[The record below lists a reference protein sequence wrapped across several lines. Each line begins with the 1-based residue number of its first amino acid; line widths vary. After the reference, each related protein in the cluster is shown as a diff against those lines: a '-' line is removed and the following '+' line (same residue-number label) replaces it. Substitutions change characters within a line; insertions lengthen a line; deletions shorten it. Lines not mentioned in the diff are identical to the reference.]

1 MEEKRKNRRGDR
13 YDAYLVRDLDPLQGI
28 MNYLMGERT
37 ENEAVCHLDVEMS
50 ALNQFIK
57 DKNDNNPNPVF
68 KYTFFHAFLAA
79 LARTVE
85 ARPKLNYFVRNRKY
99 WERKVISFAF
109 IAKKQKIDG
118 AEEGLVIA
126 RYDRDSE
133 VSPLEQMHQS
143 TCKMVAEIRK
153 SKESK
158 DDTLKII
165 AALLKLPGFIFK
177 PVVALIRSLDKH
189 GRLPK
194 SFVKANPYGATCFV
208 SNLGSIK
215 MDATYHHLINFGTN
229 SIFAIVGEKKKKP
242 VFHEDGTFELKEF
255 LPISLTLDERIADGV
270 YYAKSLRYLKAL
282 LLKPELLDMSAKE
295 KIDYDAL
302 LEELKDRI

>member
-1 MEEKRKNRRGDR
+1 MAEQRKNRRGDR
-13 YDAYLVRDLDPLQGI
+13 YDAWRVRDLDPLQGF
-28 MNYLMGERT
+28 MNHVMGERT
-37 ENEAVCHLDVEMS
+37 ENEAVAHMDVQMD
-50 ALNQFIK
+50 ALTQYVK
-57 DKNDNNPNPVF
+57 DKNDNNPNPIF

-85 ARPKLNYFVRNRKY
+85 ARPKLNYFVRNRVY

-118 AEEGLVIA
+118 AEEGLVITN
-126 RYDRDSE
+126 YKKDSD
-133 VSPLEQMHQS
+133 VSPMEQMHLS

-165 AALLKLPGFIFK
+165 AGLLKLPGFIFK
-177 PVVALIRSLDKH
+177 PIVALIRSLDRH

-215 MDATYHHLINFGTN
+215 LNASYHHLINFGTN
-229 SIFAIVGEKKKKP
+229 SIFAIVGQKEKKP
-242 VFHEDGTFELKEF
+242 IFHEDGTFELKEF

-270 YYAKSLRYLKAL
+270 YYAKSLRILKAL
-282 LLKPELLDMSAKE
+282 LLKPELLDKPACE
-295 KIDYDAL
+295 KIDYEAL
-302 LEELKDRI
+302 LEELKDRL

>member
-1 MEEKRKNRRGDR
+1 MEQERKKRRGDR

-28 MNYLMGERT
+28 MTYLMGERAD
-37 ENEAVCHLDVEMS
+37 NEAVAHMDIEMD
-50 ALNQFIK
+50 ALIAYVK
-57 DKNDNNPNPVF
+57 DKNDNNPNPIF
-68 KYTFFHAFLAA
+68 KYTFFHAILAA
-79 LARTVE
+79 LARTIE
-85 ARPKLNYFVRNRKY
+85 ARPKLNYFVRNQKY

-118 AEEGLVIA
+118 AEEGLVLTN
-126 RYDRDSE
+126 YKKDSD
-133 VSPLEQMHQS
+133 VSPMEQMHLS
-143 TCKMVAEIRK
+143 TCKIVAEIRK

-165 AALLKLPGFIFK
+165 SSILKLPGFLFR
-177 PVVALIRSLDKH
+177 PVIALIKSLDKH
-189 GRLPK
+189 GHLPH
-194 SFVKANPYGATCFV
+194 SFVKANPYCATCFV

-215 MDATYHHLINFGTN
+215 MNASYHHLVNFGTN
-229 SIFAIVGEKKKKP
+229 SVFVIVGEKKKKP
-242 VFHEDGTFELKEF
+242 VFHDDGTFEMKEF

-282 LLKPELLDMSAKE
+282 ILKPELLDLPAKE

>member
-1 MEEKRKNRRGDR
+1 MEQQRKNRLGDR
-13 YDAYLVRDLDPLQGI
+13 YDAWLVRDLDPLQGI
-28 MNYLMGERT
+28 MNYLMGDRT
-37 ENEAVCHLDVEMS
+37 DNEAVAHMDIEMDALS
-50 ALNQFIK
+50 AYVKN
-57 DKNDNNPNPVF
+57 KNDNNPNPIF

-85 ARPKLNYFVRNRKY
+85 ERPKLNYFVRNKKY

-118 AEEGLVIA
+118 AEEGLVITN
-126 RYDRDSE
+126 YKKDSD
-133 VSPLEQMHQS
+133 VSPMEQMHLS
-143 TCKMVAEIRK
+143 TCKIVAEIRK

-165 AALLKLPGFIFK
+165 SSLLKLPGFIFK
-177 PVVALIRSLDKH
+177 AVCALIRALDRH

-194 SFVKANPYGATCFV
+194 SFVKANPYNATCFI

-215 MDATYHHLINFGTN
+215 LNASYHHLINFGTN
-229 SIFAIVGEKKKKP
+229 SIFAIVGQKEKKP
-242 VFHEDGTFELKEF
+242 VFHEDGSFELKEF
-255 LPISLTLDERIADGV
+255 LPVSLTLDERIADGV
-270 YYAKSLRYLKAL
+270 YYAKSLRILKAL
-282 LLKPELLDMSAKE
+282 LLKPELLDKPACE

-302 LEELKDRI
+302 LEELKDRL

>member
-1 MEEKRKNRRGDR
+1 MEEQRKNRHGDR
-13 YDAYLVRDLDPLQGI
+13 YDAWLVRDLDPLQGI
-28 MNYLMGERT
+28 MNYLMGDRT
-37 ENEAVCHLDVEMS
+37 DNEAVAHLDIQMD
-50 ALNQFIK
+50 ALAAYVK
-57 DKNDNNPNPVF
+57 DKNDNNPNPIF

-118 AEEGLVIA
+118 AEEGLVITN
-126 RYDRDSE
+126 YKKDSD
-133 VSPLEQMHQS
+133 VSPMEQMHLS

-158 DDTLKII
+158 DDTIKII
-165 AALLKLPGFIFK
+165 SNLLKLPGFIFSFATAIIR
-177 PVVALIRSLDKH
+177 ALEKH

-215 MDATYHHLINFGTN
+215 LNASYHHLINFGTN
-229 SIFAIVGEKKKKP
+229 SIFAIVGQKEKKP

-255 LPISLTLDERIADGV
+255 LPVSLTLDERIADGV
-270 YYAKSLRYLKAL
+270 YYAKSLRILKAL
-282 LLKPELLDMSAKE
+282 LLKPELLDKPACE

-302 LEELKDRI
+302 LEELKDVL

>member
-1 MEEKRKNRRGDR
+1 MEQQRKNRLGDR
-13 YDAYLVRDLDPLQGI
+13 YDAWLVRDLDPLQGI
-28 MNYLMGERT
+28 MNYLMGDRT
-37 ENEAVCHLDVEMS
+37 DNEAVAHMDVEMD
-50 ALNQFIK
+50 ALVAYVK
-57 DKNDNNPNPVF
+57 DKNDNNPNPIF

-79 LARTVE
+79 LARTIE
-85 ARPKLNYFVRNRKY
+85 ERPKLNYFVRNKKY

-118 AEEGLVIA
+118 AEEGLVITN
-126 RYDRDSE
+126 YKKDSD
-133 VSPLEQMHQS
+133 VSPMEQMHLS
-143 TCKMVAEIRK
+143 TCKIVAEIRK

-165 AALLKLPGFIFK
+165 SSLLKLPGFIFK
-177 PVVALIRSLDKH
+177 GVCALIRALDRH

-194 SFVKANPYGATCFV
+194 SFVKANPYNATCFI

-215 MDATYHHLINFGTN
+215 LNASYHHLINFGTN
-229 SIFAIVGEKKKKP
+229 SIFAIVGQKEKKP

-270 YYAKSLRYLKAL
+270 YYAKSLRILKAL
-282 LLKPELLDMSAKE
+282 LLKPELLDKPACE

-302 LEELKDRI
+302 LDELKDRL